1 MSVDDP
7 AQGTDPV
14 RAEDQAAER
23 PEEAPP
29 TADTTAR
36 QRGWAGLRPLVLRLH
51 FYAGV
56 LIAPFLLVAAVTGT
70 LYAASFQIEK
80 YLYADELRVPVG
92 EHTVPL
98 SRQVRAALDA
108 HPDGTLTS
116 VRPSAEDGATTQV
129 ILSDPSVAEDKSL
142 TVFVDPYTAKVRGAL
157 ESDFGALPFRSWVS
171 DLHGNLHLGEPGRLY
186 SELAASWLWVV
197 ALGGLLLWVKR
208 KRDGRGARGLLL
220 PERGAKGRKRTL
232 TRHGAV
238 GLWAVLGLVFLSAT
252 GLTWSTYAGE
262 KIDVLRTE
270 LRGATPAITA
280 TLPGAGE
287 MAGGSGHGD
296 HAGHGGGG
304 GSHAKDPDI
313 GIDRVFAVA
322 REKKLTEAP
331 LEIAAPS
338 EGGAYVV
345 KQIDKQW
352 PVHLDSIAVHPGTGA
367 VVDELRFADYPLLA
381 KLTRWGIDG
390 HSGVLFGLANQ
401 IALAALMLG
410 LILLIVWGYRMWW
423 QRRPARERRL
433 GVGRPTPRGTWRRV
447 PLPTLLPLVGA
458 LAVVGWLVPLFGI
471 GLVLFLAVDTVVG
484 LVARLVARSRS
495 ARA

>member
-1 MSVDDP
+1 MSADDP
-7 AQGTDPV
+7 VQGTETV
-14 RAEDQAAER
+14 HAEDQAAER
-23 PEEAPP
+23 PEAPP
-29 TADTTAR
+29 TADTTAP
-36 QRGWAGLRPLVLRLH
+36 QRGWAGLRPLVMRLH

-108 HPDGTLTS
+108 HPDGTLS
-116 VRPSAEDGATTQV
+116 AVRPSAEDGATTQV
-129 ILSDPSVAEDKSL
+129 ILSDPSVDEDKSL
-142 TVFVDPYTAKVRGAL
+142 TVFVDPYTAEVRGAL
-157 ESDFGALPFRSWVS
+157 ESDFGALPFRSWVA

-197 ALGGLLLWVKR
+197 ALGGLLLWIKR
-208 KRDGRGARGLLL
+208 RRSGRGARGLLL
-220 PERGAKGRKRTL
+220 PERAAKGRKRTL

-280 TLPGAGE
+280 TLPGADE
-287 MAGGSGHGD
+287 AAGGHGD

-304 GSHAKDPDI
+304 THATKGPDI
-313 GIDRVFAVA
+313 GIDKVLDIA
-322 REKKLTEAP
+322 REKKLAGAP
-331 LEIAAPS
+331 IEIAAPS
-338 EGGAYVV
+338 EGTAYVV

-352 PVHLDSIAVHPGTGA
+352 PVHLDSMAVHPGTGA
-367 VVDELRFADYPLLA
+367 VVDEVRFADYPLLA

-390 HSGVLFGLANQ
+390 HMGVLFGLANQ
-401 IALAALMLG
+401 IALAALMVG

-423 QRRPARERRL
+423 QRRPAQERRL
-433 GVGRPTPRGTWRRV
+433 GVGRPMPRGTWRRV

-484 LVARLVARSRS
+484 LAARRRS